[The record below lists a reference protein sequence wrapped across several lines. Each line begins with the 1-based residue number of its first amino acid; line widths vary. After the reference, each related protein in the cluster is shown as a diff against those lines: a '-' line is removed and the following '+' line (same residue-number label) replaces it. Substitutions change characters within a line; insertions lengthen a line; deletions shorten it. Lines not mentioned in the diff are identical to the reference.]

1 MKNKIPLLFVA
12 LFALIVAGCQGGSSA
27 SDSSSVNP
35 SNETSTNSEST
46 SSTSSG
52 SQTSSEVTSS
62 EESPSSEPIS
72 SGATSEEP
80 EPSEIP
86 ATLNIHYH
94 RDDNDY
100 SRYAVYLWDEGGSPG
115 KLYNWDEVDDKWAT
129 KVVQTADF
137 QVATGIFLIFRLKT
151 TWDGQTP
158 DAFIRFSDY
167 EIVDGVMDV
176 YCIIGA
182 GLVVEQYALEADA
195 LGDRITDANFTTF
208 KIIEARATAV
218 PTTWSLYAD
227 GTEISTKTGQAISA
241 QFSLAENADLAVSY
255 EIRATF
261 PSAPLKE
268 KNRLV
273 STNQL
278 YNLDYFKQN
287 YLYTGN
293 DLGATYTP
301 SATTFKV
308 WAPTSS
314 KVVLHIYNV
323 GRPSSVGGTALNDV
337 PFPPTPLTMT
347 RGEKGVF
354 SATVPGDWNLKYYT
368 YIVTNANGTQEV
380 ADPYAK
386 SAGVNGL
393 RGQIVDFSRY
403 EPEGFDDIVFTDIAS
418 PTDLTVYELH
428 VQDLTLHETWNGTE
442 TKRGKYLGLIEEGT
456 TYTEGDVTVTTGFD
470 HIKELG
476 VNAVQ
481 LMPFYDQ
488 SNNEVNPDYNW
499 GYNPQNYNVLEGA
512 YSSNPLRGEIRIQE
526 MKQVIKKFAENDIR
540 IVMDVVYNHVA
551 SASASN
557 FQKLVPG
564 YYFRYNQD
572 GSLQNASGVGNDFAS
587 EREMARK
594 FIVDSV
600 KFWAEEYQI
609 KGFRFDLM
617 GMINDQTLSDV
628 DAAIKAIDGD
638 IVLWGEPWSGGGYRG
653 GKQVYDAPLDSTSV
667 AAFNDSGRNGL
678 KGNNK
683 LGTGDAYGWVQK
695 GPEDNDGDDSN
706 RFINQVKGMLA
717 GQNGNYYA
725 SSGFNTPSKTVN
737 YAGCH
742 DNYTLFDQMTVTA
755 PQDPKNASLLANAI
769 VLTSQGVPFFQ
780 GGDEIMRSKKFDPT
794 TEKAIAFM
802 ETHDEYYNDGTNY
815 YHGNSYNA
823 DWIVNAYLWEEKVD
837 NLEYFEKYKEL
848 IKIRKDY
855 PAFRMSSASE
865 VATNFGYWVNVED
878 LSFSA
883 IASWNTKE
891 GSHVGAIYS
900 FYAANLG
907 SASATQTI
915 AWEAGNVKV
924 LFDSTGVRT
933 GQTLTDQ
940 VTLSRYQTMI
950 VQRIS

>member
-1 MKNKIPLLFVA
+1 MKNKFPLLFVA

-46 SSTSSG
+46 SSTSNG
-52 SQTSSEVTSS
+52 SQTSSEVTTSS
-62 EESPSSEPIS
+62 EGNPSSEPIS
-72 SGATSEEP
+72 SGETSEEP

-218 PTTWSLYAD
+218 PTTWSLCAD
-227 GTEISTKTGQAISA
+227 GTEISTKTGQAISV

-337 PFPPTPLTMT
+337 PFPPTPLAMT

-403 EPEGFDDIVFTDIAS
+403 EPEGFDDMTFTDIAS
-418 PTDLTVYELH
+418 PADLTVYELH

-572 GSLQNASGVGNDFAS
+572 GSLKNESGVGNDFAT

-594 FIVDSV
+594 FIVESV

-617 GMINDQTLSDV
+617 GLVDDVTLKEIDTV
-628 DAAIKAIDGD
+628 IKAIDPD
-638 IVLWGEPWSGGGYRG
+638 IALWGEPWSGGGYRG
-653 GKQVYDAPLDSTSV
+653 AEQVYNATLGSSNV
-667 AAFNDSGRNGL
+667 AAFNDNGRNGL
-678 KGNNK
+678 KGDNNV
-683 LGTGDAYGWVQK
+683 GQGSAYGWVQK
-695 GPEDNDGDDSN
+695 GPADNLSDVSYIN
-706 RFINQVKGMLA
+706 RVKGMLA
-717 GQNGNYYA
+717 GQHGDYYG
-725 SSGFNTPSKTVN
+725 SSAYKNPAKSVN

-742 DNYTLFDQMTVTA
+742 DNYTVYDQMTVTTNA
-755 PQDPKNASLLANAI
+755 PEKASLQANSL
-769 VLTSQGVPFFQ
+769 VLTAQGIPFFQ
-780 GGDEIMRSKKFDPT
+780 GGDEIMRTKKFDPT

-802 ETHDEYYNDGTNY
+802 ESHGNEFYTDGTNY
-815 YHGNSYNA
+815 YWGNSYNA
-823 DWIVNAYLWEEKVD
+823 DWIVNAYLWDDKIEH
-837 NLEYFEKYKEL
+837 LEYFNRYKEL
-848 IKIRKDY
+848 IALRKNN
-855 PAFRMSSASE
+855 PAFRMSSQSD
-865 VATNFGYWVNVED
+865 VATNFGYWQNVENF
-878 LSFSA
+878 SYSA
-883 IASWNTKE
+883 IATWNTKQTN
-891 GSHVGAIYS
+891 GAIYS

-907 SASATQTI
+907 SDTATQVISWGT
-915 AWEAGNVKV
+915 GNVIV

-933 GQTLTDQ
+933 GQTLTNQ
-940 VTLSRYQTMI
+940 VTIGRYQTMI
-950 VQRIS
+950 VQRV